1 MCDDVTCSTGSE
13 SGDRAE
19 RNGGV
24 VLTDPGWPGRTVESV
39 PRARSNRCD
48 HFPWDTNQSI
58 LHYHHHHY
66 RVSTKRGYRAQILRS
81 GSASLTDRALLG
93 PATNI
98 KSGLLACFSGH
109 TNCSPTSSWSD
120 IKNQLEEHFTEA
132 ELVISCQRTV
142 RSVTW
147 TGLSSDGIGQSF
159 TDILCWICPENEILP
174 SFLLW
179 RFQTSSK

>member
-24 VLTDPGWPGRTVESV
+24 VLTDPGRPGRTVESV

-58 LHYHHHHY
+58 LHYHNHHY
-66 RVSTKRGYRAQILRS
+66 QVSTRETTGPRYIGPGALVWQIEP
-81 GSASLTDRALLG
+81 LLG
-93 PATNI
+93 PLTNI

-120 IKNQLEEHFTEA
+120 IKNQPEEHFTEA

-159 TDILCWICPENEILP
+159 KDILW
-174 SFLLW
+174 
-179 RFQTSSK
+179 